1 MRVHTRAFA
10 VFRIPDIAGIVTGP
24 NQDNSKGKPHKG
36 RRNGAP
42 GKGGKAGGR
51 HDPKR
56 AGGPRASGPRPS
68 EKAEPATAGIPARK
82 IAVDILNK
90 VIGERRPLDEE
101 LRETG
106 GHPELFALEARDRA
120 LVRAILGT
128 ALRRRGQIAAILD
141 RLLERPVPEK
151 TGLVLDILH
160 VAAAQILFM
169 EIPDRAA
176 VAIAVTIADRDGR
189 TRRYKGLI
197 NAVLRRMTAER
208 EELLAANAAPWRNVP
223 VWLFAAWQKAYGEE
237 TALAIA
243 AMHLHEPNLDLAVKD
258 GADGWAERLGGRV
271 IAGNTVR
278 LVRPGGRVEALEG
291 YNEGA
296 WWVQDAAASLPAR
309 LLGDVAGKRVADLC
323 AAPGGKTAQ
332 LCAGGARVTAIDIS
346 ARRLERLSENLA
358 RLGFEA
364 DVVSADLAQYTPD
377 APFDAILLDAPCSA
391 TGTIR
396 RHPDVAWNRRP
407 GDVAT
412 LAEQQFA
419 LLERAAD
426 WLSPAGT
433 LVYCT
438 CSLEPGE
445 GEDVITRFL
454 AARPE
459 FRISALTPE
468 EVGIEGVV
476 TPRGELRTLPVSL
489 PLDPL
494 ASGGLDGFYAA
505 RLVRS

>member
-10 VFRIPDIAGIVTGP
+10 VFRIADIAGIVTGP

-56 AGGPRASGPRPS
+56 PGGPRASGPRPS

-258 GADGWAERLGGRV
+258 DADGWAERLGGRV

-278 LVRPGGRVEALEG
+278 LARPGGRVEALEG

-468 EVGIEGVV
+468 EVGIESVV

-489 PLDPL
+489 PLDPV

-505 RLVRS
+505 RLVRN

>member
-10 VFRIPDIAGIVTGP
+10 VFRISDIAGIVTGP
-24 NQDNSKGKPHKG
+24 NQDNSKGKPRKG
-36 RRNGAP
+36 GHP
-42 GKGGKAGGR
+42 GSPWKGGKPGGR
-51 HDPKR
+51 HGPKAADGQR
-56 AGGPRASGPRPS
+56 KGGPKTSDRA
-68 EKAEPATAGIPARK
+68 EQATTGIPARK

-106 GHPELFALEARDRA
+106 GHPEFFALEPRDRA

-128 ALRRRGQIAAILD
+128 ALRRRGQIAAVLD

-176 VAIAVTIADRDGR
+176 VATAVAIADRDGR
-189 TRRYKGLI
+189 SRRYKGLI

-208 EELLAANAAPWRNVP
+208 KELLAANAAPWRNVP
-223 VWLFAAWQKAYGEE
+223 VWLFAGWQKAYGEE

-243 AMHLHEPNLDLAVKD
+243 EMHLNEPNLDLSVRSDPA
-258 GADGWAERLGGRV
+258 GWAERLGGHV
-271 IAGNTVR
+271 VAGNTVR

-296 WWVQDAAASLPAR
+296 WWVQDAAAGLPAR

-332 LCAGGARVTAIDIS
+332 LAARGARVTAIDIS

-358 RLGFEA
+358 RLGLAAE
-364 DVVSADLAQYTPD
+364 VISADLAAYTPD

-407 GDVAT
+407 GDIAA

-419 LLERAAD
+419 LLERAAG
-426 WLSPAGT
+426 WLAPGGT

-454 AARPE
+454 AGRPE

-468 EVGIEGVV
+468 EVGVEGVV

-489 PLDPL
+489 PLAPL